1 MQLDLEED
9 EARALLN
16 LLIDTVEGDRYPMSP
31 RVRVLKDILV
41 KCGEMGGLP
50 PELAQT
56 LRRYMPLAP
65 ASRPPPKVYEPPSKG
80 RYRRR

>member
-1 MQLDLEED
+1 MKLNLNDD
-9 EARALLN
+9 EVRALLN
-16 LLIDTVEGDRYPMSP
+16 LITEAIEDDRYPLSP